1 MVREQQMEK
10 RDRKLELAAEEIG
23 LAEKLAVYGAADAAV
38 TVVGWGSTK
47 GAVLEAIEAL
57 AREGIGVRLVQVRL
71 LWPFP
76 GAELEELLCGDRA
89 AGPVVTV
96 ELNYSG
102 QFARLLAGQTG
113 VRPAHQ
119 ILKYNRPAVHGRRA
133 AATAAAHRRR
143 RRGGQ
148 DGRPQS
154 LGVARTWQPQPWTA
168 DRRSSSSGSTTPTT
182 GARAGGDFGIL
193 GALQQTL
200 AGMGLRPHEVVLVGG
215 IGCSGKAQ
223 YYVNCYGVHTL
234 HGRPLP
240 FATGIKLANPEL
252 TVIIVAGDGDGLGI
266 GAGHFVNAGRRN
278 VDMTYLLFNNE
289 VYGLTQGQGAPTLQL
304 GLQTKSLAE
313 PNIQESVN
321 GPSLAYA
328 SGFTW
333 IGRGYSF
340 DVRHLV
346 QMITRAVEHPGLS
359 FLDIVQ
365 PCPTLQRPARQ
376 GVVRW
381 RGHRD
386 RRLALLRPGGD
397 RLRRPHPRGH
407 GRRRLP
413 RQGGRLLDEG
423 AGVGG
428 PHSGR
433 GAPGEAGGEL
443 LRRPASAAGSTP
455 TARSRRRRA

>member
-1 MVREQQMEK
+1 MATATL
-10 RDRKLELAAEEIG
+10 DRKQ
-23 LAEKLAVYGAADAAV
+23 
-38 TVVGWGSTK
+38 
-47 GAVLEAIEAL
+47 AL
-57 AREGIGVRLVQVRL
+57 KQLRVDYAND
-71 LWPFP
+71 WCP
-76 GAELEELLCGDRA
+76 GC
-89 AGPVVTV
+89 
-96 ELNYSG
+96 
-102 QFARLLAGQTG
+102 
-113 VRPAHQ
+113 
-119 ILKYNRPAVHGRRA
+119 
-133 AATAAAHRRR
+133 
-143 RRGGQ
+143 
-148 DGRPQS
+148 
-154 LGVARTWQPQPWTA
+154 
-168 DRRSSSSGSTTPTT
+168 
-182 GARAGGDFGIL
+182 GDFGIL
-193 GALQQTL
+193 GALQQAL
-200 AGMGLRPHEVVLVGG
+200 AGMGLGPHEVVLVGG

-304 GLQTKSLAE
+304 GLQTKSLVE

-365 PCPTLQRPARQ
+365 PCPTYNDLHDKDWFAGEGTATGNSRIYDLEATDYDGRIPAGTDADGYRAKVAAFSTKVLEWGDRIPVGVLLEKQ
-376 GVVRW
+376 GVSSF
-381 RGHRD
+381 
-386 RRLALLRPGGD
+386 GD
-397 RLRRPHPRGH
+397 RI
-407 GRRRLP
+407 
-413 RQGGRLLDEG
+413 GGRLAAYRTQPPAARVIADQ
-423 AGVGG
+423 
-428 PHSGR
+428 SGR
-433 GAPGEAGGEL
+433 
-443 LRRPASAAGSTP
+443 P
-455 TARSRRRRA
+455 TAELTAVFDESGVD